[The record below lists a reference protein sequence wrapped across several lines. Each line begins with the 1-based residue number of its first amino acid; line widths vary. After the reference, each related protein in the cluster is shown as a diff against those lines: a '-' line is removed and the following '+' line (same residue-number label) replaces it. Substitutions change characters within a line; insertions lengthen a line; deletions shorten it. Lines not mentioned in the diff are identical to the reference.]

1 MLECPCGQAM
11 VAGPIEELTDDQL
24 WGIWECPACGSQIGG
39 QGNPNDFDRFI
50 QEISWTDEALYQLDR
65 LPPYVEPLVR
75 EEVVCFTRQHHQW
88 VVTHARMISAQNK
101 GVITWSPE
109 AQKRLANVPAPV
121 RAMAKVELERTAIDR
136 NFPEVTVS
144 LMEELKARYFGLAA
158 GRS

>member
-1 MLECPCGQAM
+1 MLECPCGQT
-11 VAGPIEELTDDQL
+11 VAPGPVEEITGDQL
-24 WGIWECPACGSQIGG
+24 WGIWECAACGAQIGG
-39 QGNPNDFDRFI
+39 EGSPRDFDRFLDAI
-50 QEISWTDEALYQLDR
+50 IWTDEALYQLDR

-75 EEVVCFTRQHHQW
+75 EEVVSFTRQQHQW

-101 GVITWSPE
+101 GVVSWSPD

-136 NFPEVTVS
+136 NLPEVTVS